1 MNKKEFIKAIA
12 TEMNATNAAAEKAYD
27 AFVAAVTN
35 ALKGGE
41 KIQLAGFGVFE
52 VKDVPAKIGLNP
64 RTQEKVEIPASKK
77 PVLKFGKAFKD
88 IINK

>member
-1 MNKKEFIKAIA
+1 MNKKEFVKAIA
-12 TEMNATNAAAEKAYD
+12 KEMDASNQVAEKAYD

-35 ALKGGE
+35 ALKDGD
-41 KIQLAGFGVFE
+41 KIQLAGFGTFE
-52 VKDVPAKIGLNP
+52 VKEVPAKTGINP

-77 PVLKFGKAFKD
+77 PVLKFGKAYKE